1 MTKNL
6 KHISLLLAFTALML
20 ASASFGVAQEK
31 PEKQEPDYLE
41 KYAQLDTTRI
51 HYVSEGKGKD
61 AIVLVHGWGC
71 RLTHWRD
78 QISDLSKRARVIA
91 VDLPGHGTSDK
102 PEIKYDMDLFAA
114 AIDAVMKDAGV
125 ERAVLVGHS
134 MGTPV
139 VRQFYRKYPQ
149 KTLAIVIVDGGLRP
163 FGTKE
168 QREQFMAPLRGPNY
182 KEANAQM
189 FAAMTATLSDADK
202 ERVKISAWNTPQ
214 NVLVSAM
221 EAMAEESLYATDKIN
236 VPVLAI
242 LAKSPFWAADTE
254 QFLRS
259 LAPDLDYQMWDGVS
273 HFLFMDKP
281 KEFNAAVIAFLDK
294 KKLLK

>member
-6 KHISLLLAFTALML
+6 KHVSLLLALIL
-20 ASASFGVAQEK
+20 AGASLATAQEK
-31 PEKQEPDYLE
+31 
-41 KYAQLDTTRI
+41 YAKLDTTKI

-71 RLTHWRD
+71 TLTHWRD
-78 QISDLSKRARVIA
+78 QIPELSKRARVLA
-91 VDLPGHGTSDK
+91 LDLPGHGESDK
-102 PEIKYDMDLFAA
+102 PETRYDMDLFAA

-149 KTLAIVIVDGGLRP
+149 KTLALVIVDGGLRP

-168 QREQFMAPLRGPNY
+168 QREQFMAPLRGPGY
-182 KEANAQM
+182 KEVLTNM
-189 FAAMTATLSDADK
+189 GKMMTATLSDADK
-202 ERVKISAWNTPQ
+202 ERVRTSSFNTPQ
-214 NVLVSAM
+214 GVLVSAM
-221 EAMAEESLYATDKIN
+221 EAMGEDSLYATDKIN

-242 LAKSPFWAADTE
+242 LAKSPYWPADTE
-254 QFLRS
+254 QFLRG
-259 LAPDLDYQMWDGVS
+259 LAPDLDYQMWEGVS
-273 HFLFMDKP
+273 HFLFMEKP
-281 KEFNAAVIAFLDK
+281 KEFNAAVIAFVDK

>member
-1 MTKNL
+1 MIKNL
-6 KHISLLLAFTALML
+6 KHLSFLFALGAL
-20 ASASFGVAQEK
+20 VLTSASVATAQEK
-31 PEKQEPDYLE
+31 FAK
-41 KYAQLDTTRI
+41 LDANKI
-51 HYVSEGKGKD
+51 HYVSGGKGKD
-61 AIVLVHGWGC
+61 AVVLVHGWGC
-71 RLTHWRD
+71 NLTLWRD
-78 QISDLSKRARVIA
+78 QIAELSKRNRVIA
-91 VDLPGHGTSDK
+91 LDLPGHGSSDK
-102 PEIKYDMDLFAA
+102 PETKYDMDLFAA

-168 QREQFMAPLRGPNY
+168 QREQFMGPLRGPGY
-182 KEANAQM
+182 KDVLTQM
-189 FAAMTATLSDADK
+189 FSQMSATLSEPDK
-202 ERVKISAWNTPQ
+202 ERIKSSFRNVPQ
-214 NVLVSAM
+214 PVLVSAM

-242 LAKSPFWAADTE
+242 LAKSPYWPADTE
-254 QFLRS
+254 QFLRG

-273 HFLFMDKP
+273 HFLFLDKP

>member
-1 MTKNL
+1 VKK
-6 KHISLLLAFTALML
+6 KHLSFLLVLML
-20 ASASFGVAQEK
+20 ASVSLVAAQEK
-31 PEKQEPDYLE
+31 
-41 KYAQLDTTRI
+41 YAKLDAMKI

-78 QISDLSKRARVIA
+78 QIPELSKRARVLA
-91 VDLPGHGTSDK
+91 LDLPGHGESDK

-125 ERAVLVGHS
+125 EHAVLVGHS

-149 KTLAIVIVDGGLRP
+149 KTLALVIVDGGLRP

-168 QREQFMAPLRGPNY
+168 QREQFMAPLRGPAY
-182 KEANAQM
+182 KEVLKNM
-189 FAAMTATLSDADK
+189 GNAMTATLSAADK
-202 ERVKISAWNTPQ
+202 ERIGASFAVVPQ
-214 NVLVSAM
+214 RVLVSAM
-221 EAMAEESLYATDKIN
+221 EAMGEDSLYATDKIN
-236 VPVLAI
+236 VPVLAV
-242 LAKSPFWAADTE
+242 LAKSPYWPADTE

-259 LAPDLDYQMWDGVS
+259 LAPDLEYQMWDGVS

>member
-6 KHISLLLAFTALML
+6 KHLSFLFALGAL
-20 ASASFGVAQEK
+20 VLTSASVATAQEK
-31 PEKQEPDYLE
+31 FAK
-41 KYAQLDTTRI
+41 LDANKI

-61 AIVLVHGWGC
+61 AVVLVHGWGC
-71 RLTHWRD
+71 NLTLWRD
-78 QISDLSKRARVIA
+78 QIAELSKRNRVLA
-91 VDLPGHGTSDK
+91 LDLPGHGSSDK
-102 PEIKYDMDLFAA
+102 PETKYDMDLFAA

-168 QREQFMAPLRGPNY
+168 QREQFMAPLRGPGY
-182 KEANAQM
+182 KDVLTQM
-189 FAAMTATLSDADK
+189 FSGMSATLSEPDK
-202 ERVKISAWNTPQ
+202 ERIRSSFRNVPQ
-214 NVLVSAM
+214 PVLVSAM

-242 LAKSPFWAADTE
+242 LAKSPYWPADTE

-259 LAPDLDYQMWDGVS
+259 LAPDLEYQMWDGVS

-281 KEFNAAVIAFLDK
+281 KEFNTAVIAFLDK